1 MWNENISGCVCKSFS
16 RGAFKRCMFLVLEE
30 ELRFCCCSGVSSSS
44 SSSSS
49 LTSSS
54 RLLPKNRR
62 KRTDVT
68 ALSKTNLHILH
79 RPFTHASKTKRKNG
93 LKFSTHIA
101 NTPRQSQE
109 KMAIEA
115 NATNASRRRT
125 VWTRWNNNKKT
136 SSMMKKLFYVSRRR
150 RRRRRDQT
158 SFFLS
163 FYTLVVGVFS
173 ITRVRVFW
181 FLNLLN
187 SFFTF
192 FFFVKNAPLRIVT
205 PWRILTASI

>member
-1 MWNENISGCVCKSFS
+1 MFCLLFTSKPRSRASLHIWTVRMLEISSGNVGSLDLALIDASKHSREHAAKLEMFLSKRGDMWNENISGCVCKSFS

-79 RPFTHASKTKRKNG
+79 RLFTHASKTKRKNG
-93 LKFSTHIA
+93 LKFSTQIA
-101 NTPRQSQE
+101 NTPRQSQAP
-109 KMAIEA
+109 MAIEA
-115 NATNASRRRT
+115 NATNAIWR
-125 VWTRWNNNKKT
+125 K
-136 SSMMKKLFYVSRRR
+136 
-150 RRRRRDQT
+150 
-158 SFFLS
+158 
-163 FYTLVVGVFS
+163 
-173 ITRVRVFW
+173 
-181 FLNLLN
+181 
-187 SFFTF
+187 
-192 FFFVKNAPLRIVT
+192 IV
-205 PWRILTASI
+205 